1 VEKLEENL
9 QNMDDANR
17 ILKEANRVASKPNC
31 ILNIIIIVLL
41 AILGYLIVRKLSQD
55 NSSS

>member
-9 QNMDDANR
+9 QNIDDADR

-41 AILGYLIVRKLSQD
+41 AILGYFIVRKISQD
-55 NSSS
+55 NS